1 MKYEKHFCYVVIT
14 LRKINFCF
22 KINFKKMLVN
32 KTERCLTQNFSN
44 RQLDALRKNHY
55 EIKMLD
61 NTFKKYEQEF
71 EKNNSKIRKSINCT
85 IQSFQLIKSS
95 NLEIFFKHYLNT
107 FRNHFRVLLD
117 FLDLDGSFQYNS
129 ITK

>member
-1 MKYEKHFCYVVIT
+1 
-14 LRKINFCF
+14 
-22 KINFKKMLVN
+22 MLVN

-44 RQLDALRKNHY
+44 KQLDALRKNHY

-95 NLEIFFKHYLNT
+95 NLNYFLN
-107 FRNHFRVLLD
+107 
-117 FLDLDGSFQYNS
+117 
-129 ITK
+129 II